1 MAKPWEEE
9 WRIDPCHRNWVCIPS
24 VYATD
29 GLAILA
35 AFSGPGGHR
44 RMDVQRANLA
54 VTSPRLYRALE
65 ALAALYDTDD
75 GCRSLPEYVEAM
87 AALKAARGE
96 E

>member
-1 MAKPWEEE
+1 MMKPWEEE
-9 WRIDPCHRNWVCIPS
+9 WRIDPCHRNWVCLPS
-24 VYATD
+24 AYAPD

-44 RMDVQRANLA
+44 SMDVQRANLA

-65 ALAALYDTDD
+65 ALLDAASIDKTA
-75 GCRSLPEYVEAM
+75 PEYTEAR